1 MILISDYIDIIT
13 LVMLHKALITSTCC
27 CDQYVKENLRDLVH
41 VHMRSKNV
49 NISDLFILRTVQA
62 AVKR

>member
-1 MILISDYIDIIT
+1 
-13 LVMLHKALITSTCC
+13 MLHKALITSTCC

-49 NISDLFILRTVQA
+49 NISDLFILKTVQA